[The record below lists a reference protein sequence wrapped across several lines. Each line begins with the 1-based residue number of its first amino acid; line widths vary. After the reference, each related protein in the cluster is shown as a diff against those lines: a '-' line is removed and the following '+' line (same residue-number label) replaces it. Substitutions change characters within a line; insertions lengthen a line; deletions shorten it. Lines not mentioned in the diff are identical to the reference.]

1 MPNLSYRAGM
11 IRLSP
16 IRQVAMLL
24 DEARKRGDII
34 SFGGGAPSVPPAK
47 EVIDYMC
54 DLVKN
59 DSLRACGYTG
69 SRGRMELRNL
79 IAQDVEKHGGLEYAP
94 EKQIIV
100 TDGGTE
106 AIFSALMAI
115 LNKNDEV
122 IITDPTYLGYSES
135 VKLAG
140 GRIKTLPV
148 TVEKDY
154 QPDIE
159 DLKRIISNRTK
170 AFVLLSPDNP
180 TGRVIDKGFA
190 KGLIDLAR
198 DRDFWVI
205 SDDTYKHIIYEG
217 EHVWISSL
225 PGAYE
230 RTILLCSFSKEASIP
245 GLRLGY
251 ALGPTEVIDAMERI
265 KQYTSLAP
273 NTIAQY
279 AMVKFLSDDV
289 KERYLSEVVIPTYR
303 KRRDLMNECIKKYLP
318 ETKTVKPQGAFY
330 FFVNMSAYLAKMERG
345 DEEFA
350 NRLLYRKNVAVI
362 PGSFFGP
369 NGQRHI
375 RLTFVS
381 EPEERIEA
389 GIRDVG
395 EYVFSYT
402 F

>member
-1 MPNLSYRAGM
+1 M
-11 IRLSP
+11 IRVSP

-24 DEARKRGDII
+24 DEARKKGDII
-34 SFGGGAPSVPPAK
+34 SFGGGAPSIPPAK
-47 EVIDYMC
+47 EVVDAIC
-54 DLVKN
+54 DLLKK
-59 DSLRACGYTG
+59 DSLRVCGYTG

-79 IAQDVEKHGGLEYAP
+79 IAQDVKKYGGLDYAP
-94 EKQIIV
+94 ESQVIV

-106 AIFSALMAI
+106 GIFSALMAI

-122 IITDPTYLGYSES
+122 IITDPTYLGYNEA

-159 DLKRIISNRTK
+159 DLKRTISNRTK
-170 AFVLLSPDNP
+170 AFILLSPDNP
-180 TGRVIDKGFA
+180 TGRIIDRKFA
-190 KGLIDLAR
+190 KALVDLAV
-198 DRDFWVI
+198 DHDFWIV

-217 EHVWISSL
+217 EHIWVSSI

-230 RTILLCSFSKEASIP
+230 RTVLLCSFSKEASIP

-251 ALGPTEVIDAMERI
+251 ALGPAEIIDPMEKI
-265 KQYTSLAP
+265 KQYTTLAP
-273 NTIAQY
+273 NTIGQY
-279 AMVKFLSDDV
+279 AIVKFLSGDV

-303 KRRDLMNECIKKYLP
+303 KRRDLMSECLKKYLP
-318 ETKTVKPQGAFY
+318 EAKTVKPHGAFY
-330 FFVNMSAYLAKMERG
+330 FFVNMSTYLGKMERE
-345 DEEFA
+345 DKEFSS
-350 NRLLYRKNVAVI
+350 RLLYRKNVAVI

-369 NGQRHI
+369 CGQQHI

-389 GIRDVG
+389 GIKGMG

>member
-1 MPNLSYRAGM
+1 MPSLSYRSGM

-34 SFGGGAPSVPPAK
+34 SFGGGAPSVPPAE
-47 EVIDYMC
+47 EVVDAIC

-59 DSLRACGYTG
+59 NSLRVCGYTG

-79 IAQDVEKHGGLEYAP
+79 IAQDVEKYGGVDYAP
-94 EKQIIV
+94 ESQVIV
-100 TDGGTE
+100 IDGGTE
-106 AIFSALMAI
+106 GIFSALMAV

-122 IITDPTYLGYSES
+122 IVTDPTYLGYNEA

-148 TVEKDY
+148 TVEKGY

-180 TGRVIDKGFA
+180 TGRIIDSGFA
-190 KGLIDLAR
+190 KGLVDLAV
-198 DRDFWVI
+198 DHDFWII
-205 SDDTYKHIIYEG
+205 SDDTYKHIVYEG
-217 EHVWISSL
+217 EQIWISSL
-225 PGAYE
+225 PSAYE

-251 ALGPTEVIDAMERI
+251 ALGPTEIIDTMEKI

-279 AMVKFLSDDV
+279 AMVKFLSDNV
-289 KERYLSEVVIPTYR
+289 KERYLREVVIPTYR
-303 KRRDLMNECIKKYLP
+303 KRRDLMNDCLKKYLP
-318 ETKTVKPQGAFY
+318 EAKTVKPQGAFY
-330 FFVNMSAYLAKMERG
+330 FFVNMSAYLAKMERE
-345 DEEFA
+345 DEEFSK
-350 NRLLYRKNVAVI
+350 RLLYRKNVAVI

-369 NGQRHI
+369 KGRQHI

-381 EPEERIEA
+381 EPEERIDA
-389 GIRDVG
+389 GIKGIG

>member
-1 MPNLSYRAGM
+1 MPNLSDRAGM

-47 EVIDYMC
+47 EVTDEMC

-59 DSLRACGYTG
+59 DSLRVCGYTG

-79 IAQDVEKHGGLEYAP
+79 IAQDVEKYGGVHYAP
-94 EKQIIV
+94 ESQVIV

-106 AIFSALMAI
+106 AIFSALMAT

-122 IITDPTYLGYSES
+122 IITDPTYLGYSEA

-148 TVEKDY
+148 TVEKGY

-159 DLKRIISNRTK
+159 DLERIISNRTK
-170 AFVLLSPDNP
+170 AFILLSPDNP
-180 TGRVIDKGFA
+180 TGRVIDRKFS
-190 KGLIDLAR
+190 KGLVDLAV
-198 DRDFWVI
+198 DHDFWII

-217 EHVWISSL
+217 EHVWINCL

-230 RTILLCSFSKEASIP
+230 RTVLLCSFSKEASIP

-251 ALGPTEVIDAMERI
+251 ALGPTEIIDAMEKI

-273 NTIAQY
+273 NTIGQY
-279 AMVKFLSDDV
+279 AMVKFLSGNV

-303 KRRDLMNECIKKYLP
+303 KRRDLMGECLKRYLP
-318 ETKTVKPQGAFY
+318 EAKTVKPRGAFY
-330 FFVNMSAYLAKMERG
+330 FFVNMSAYLAKMERM
-345 DEEFA
+345 DEEFS
-350 NRLLYRKNVAVI
+350 NRVLYRKNVAVI
-362 PGSFFGP
+362 PGSFFGSG
-369 NGQRHI
+369 GQQHI

-389 GIRDVG
+389 GIRGIG

>member
-1 MPNLSYRAGM
+1 M

-34 SFGGGAPSVPPAK
+34 SFGGGAPSVPPAE
-47 EVIDYMC
+47 EVVDAIC

-59 DSLRACGYTG
+59 NSLRVCGYTG

-79 IAQDVEKHGGLEYAP
+79 IAQDVEKYGGVEYAP
-94 EKQIIV
+94 ESQVIV

-106 AIFSALMAI
+106 GIFSALMAI

-122 IITDPTYLGYSES
+122 VITDPTYLGYNEA

-180 TGRVIDKGFA
+180 TGRIIDKKFA
-190 KGLIDLAR
+190 KGLVDLAV
-198 DRDFWVI
+198 DHDFWII
-205 SDDTYKHIIYEG
+205 SDDTYKHIVYEG
-217 EHVWISSL
+217 EHIWINSL
-225 PGAYE
+225 PGAYA
-230 RTILLCSFSKEASIP
+230 RTVLLCSFSKEASIP

-251 ALGPTEVIDAMERI
+251 ALGPTEIIDAMEKI
-265 KQYTSLAP
+265 KQYASLAP
-273 NTIAQY
+273 NTIGQY
-279 AMVKFLSDDV
+279 AMVKFLSDNV
-289 KERYLSEVVIPTYR
+289 KERYLSGVVIPTYR
-303 KRRDLMNECIKKYLP
+303 KRRDLMSECLKKYLP
-318 ETKTVKPQGAFY
+318 EAKTVKPKGAFY
-330 FFVNMSAYLAKMERG
+330 FFVNMSAYLAKMERE
-345 DEEFA
+345 DEEFSK
-350 NRLLYRKNVAVI
+350 RLLYRKNVAVI

-369 NGQRHI
+369 NGQQHI

-381 EPEERIEA
+381 EPEERIDA
-389 GIRDVG
+389 GIKGMG

>member
-1 MPNLSYRAGM
+1 MPNLSYRTGM

-16 IRQVAMLL
+16 LRQVMMWL

-34 SFGGGAPSVPPAK
+34 SFGGGAPSAPPAK
-47 EVIDYMC
+47 EVVDAIC

-59 DSLRACGYTG
+59 DSLRVCGYTG

-79 IAQDVEKHGGLEYAP
+79 IAQDVEKYGGLDYAP
-94 EKQIIV
+94 ESQVIV

-106 AIFSALMAI
+106 AIFCALMAI

-122 IITDPTYLGYSES
+122 IIADPTYFGYNES

-159 DLKRIISNRTK
+159 DLKRIISSRTK
-170 AFVLLSPDNP
+170 AFILLSPDNP
-180 TGRVIDKGFA
+180 TGRVIDKKFA
-190 KGLIDLAR
+190 KGLVDLAI
-198 DRDFWVI
+198 DNDFWII

-217 EHVWISSL
+217 EHVWTSSL

-251 ALGPTEVIDAMERI
+251 ALGPSEIIDTMERI

-273 NTIAQY
+273 NTIGQY
-279 AMVKFLSDDV
+279 AMVKFLSGNV
-289 KERYLSEVVIPTYR
+289 KERYLSEVVIPSYR
-303 KRRDLMNECIKKYLP
+303 KRRDLMSECLKKYLP
-318 ETKTVKPQGAFY
+318 EAKTAKPQGAFY
-330 FFVNMSAYLAKMERG
+330 LFVNMSAYLTKMERE
-345 DEEFA
+345 DEEFSK
-350 NRLLYRKNVAVI
+350 RLLYRKNVAVI

-369 NGQRHI
+369 NGQQHI

-381 EPEERIEA
+381 EPEERIDA
-389 GIRDVG
+389 GIKGIG